1 MTTPHPPLPAS
12 LVEDLVRLLADAL
25 MADLTQFPH
34 VAALDKTPASVASTQ
49 GIVRKIWFVKF
60 WNEIDRSHEAR
71 R

>member
-34 VAALDKTPASVASTQ
+34 PAASDKNPASVASTT
-49 GIVRKIWFVKF
+49 GIPPNK
-60 WNEIDRSHEAR
+60 SHEGEGETVLR
-71 R
+71 